1 MYSSNYIQS
10 KDGINLFYQ
19 TWTPSHPKAVIII
32 VHGAGE
38 HSGRYQPITAQCVN
52 HEIAVVA
59 PDLRGFGQS
68 DGARGHINTFQEY
81 IDDLHTLVE
90 WVSAQFQHMPIFL
103 FGHSLGGL
111 IVIRYSQIYAY
122 ETNGVILSSP
132 ALALRFELPSFSKKI
147 LAVAS
152 SVLPNLSIRPNKWER
167 IFRAI
172 TSLEPYLPKKKELKK
187 DPLMTSQYTP
197 RWLFE
202 LIQNG
207 VDAIAEAALFQF
219 PVLFVYDQKDPI
231 IHPRFIQD
239 FFHSVSIPDKHFVTF
254 NDGFHHP
261 LQAHYRDLALDN
273 VMQWINKRL

>member
-1 MYSSNYIQS
+1 MYSSNFFKSQ
-10 KDGINLFYQ
+10 DGISLFYQ
-19 TWTPSHPKAVIII
+19 TWIPSEPKAVIII

-38 HSGRYQPITAQCVN
+38 HSGRYQSISEQCVKQG
-52 HEIAVVA
+52 IAVVA

-68 DGARGHINTFQEY
+68 EGVRGHVNSFRDY
-81 IDDLHTLVE
+81 VDDLHYLIE
-90 WVSAQFQHMPIFL
+90 FVSARFEHLPIFL

-122 ETNGVILSSP
+122 ETTGVILSSP
-132 ALALRFELPSFSKKI
+132 ALALRFELTSFSKKI

-152 SVLPNLSIRPNKWER
+152 SVLPNLSIQPNRWER
-167 IFRAI
+167 IFRAVA
-172 TSLEPYLPKKKELKK
+172 SLEPYLPKKKELKK

-197 RWLFE
+197 RWLSE

-207 VDAIAEAALFQF
+207 VDAIADAALFQF
-219 PVLFVYDQKDPI
+219 PVLCVYDQKDPI
-231 IHPRFIQD
+231 VHPRFIQD

-261 LQAHYRDLALDN
+261 LRAHYRDLALDN